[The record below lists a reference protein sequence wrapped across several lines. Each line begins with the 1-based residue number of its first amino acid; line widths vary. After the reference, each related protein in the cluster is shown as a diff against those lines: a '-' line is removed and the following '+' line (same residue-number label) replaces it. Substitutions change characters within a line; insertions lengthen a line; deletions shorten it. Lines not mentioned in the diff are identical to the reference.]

1 MYPEEVRRY
10 ISRDYSEADEQFVR
24 QWLDEDPSRK
34 VVLKQLREVWEISGN
49 LEIGDVDRAWA
60 DLSQQ
65 TTEQKKKL
73 SGRIGH
79 FSKKTYHSSINTL
92 MKVAAVLLVLAG
104 SYGFYVY
111 SVSMNSGN
119 QAQQEQA
126 TYRTVS
132 SQAGEQL
139 HLRLKDGTK
148 IVLNESS
155 NIYYSDD
162 YEENTR
168 NIFLEGEAYFEVNH
182 DHPHPFVVYANNARI
197 EDIGT
202 KFNVKTNGGEEKTEV
217 VVSQGKVKVSPR
229 KSDGSN
235 GQMPVHAG
243 EESVSDGS
251 SVIVS
256 EGQKVDVSAKT
267 EILTV
272 EKADLNVALAWL
284 ENQLIFDSEPLS
296 SVIRKIEEQY
306 QVNIEVA
313 DSALY
318 RKKLTAAFEKSQ
330 SLENVIKV
338 LSISLDTKYFIEDQR
353 IRLYRNE
360 QNRKPNTNTN
370 E

>member
-1 MYPEEVRRY
+1 MNSNLFKMYPEEVIRY
-10 ISRDYSEADEQFVR
+10 ISGDYSKADEQFIR
-24 QWLDEDPSRK
+24 QWLEEDPSRK
-34 VVLKQLREVWEISGN
+34 AVLKQLREVWEISGT
-49 LEIGDVDRAWA
+49 LEIGDVDGAWA

-65 TTEQKKKL
+65 TTEKRNKV

-79 FSKKTYHSSINTL
+79 FSRKTYRSSINIL

-104 SYGFYVY
+104 AYGFYVY
-111 SVSMNSGN
+111 SVSINSGT
-119 QAQQEQA
+119 QTQQEQV

-132 SQAGEQL
+132 SQQGEQL

-155 NIYYSDD
+155 TIHYTDN
-162 YEENTR
+162 YEKNAR

-182 DHPHPFVVYANNARI
+182 DHPYPFVVYANNARI

-202 KFNVKTNGGEEKTEV
+202 KFNVKTTGGNEKTEV
-217 VVSQGKVKVSPR
+217 VVSQGKVKVSSR
-229 KSDGSN
+229 KSGGSY
-235 GQMPVHAG
+235 GQIPMQSG
-243 EESVSDGS
+243 EKSISDGS

-256 EGQKVDVSAKT
+256 EGQKVDVSAQAEK
-267 EILTV
+267 LTV

-284 ENQLIFDSEPLS
+284 ENQLIFDAEPLS

-306 QVNIEVA
+306 QVHIEVA
-313 DSALY
+313 DSTLY

-338 LSISLDTKYFIEDQR
+338 LSISLDTQYSIEDQHV
-353 IRLYRNE
+353 RLYRDE
-360 QNRKPNTNTN
+360 Q
-370 E
+370 